1 MKVDTG
7 AVVSLAPESVLA
19 NLLPSTLQPT
29 TTVIRTYTGEI
40 IPAKGTILVNV
51 QYAGEQYQNLKFL
64 FVNGSGPSL
73 MGCDW
78 LKIIK
83 LDWTDKHCNADGL
96 SLLPLNGILPN
107 YNSPDAGI
115 FYLSQMEALPVTTS
129 QLKTATHT
137 DPILSKVIP
146 YLRGT
151 WPANLT
157 ITSYLH
163 PFSNRQNELTVSYLR
178 NQSRFPQTI
187 TTQTSSRITS
197 RPPWSFQDEVCP
209 RELHVVARSG

>member
-1 MKVDTG
+1 MEVDTG
-7 AVVSLAPESVLA
+7 AAVSLAPESVLA
-19 NLLPSTLQPT
+19 NLLPSATLQPT
-29 TTVIRTYTGEI
+29 TTVLRTYTGEI

-64 FVNGSGPSL
+64 IVNGSGQSL
-73 MGCDW
+73 MGRDW

-83 LDWTDKHCNADGL
+83 LGWTDKHCNADGL
-96 SLLPLNGILPN
+96 SHLPLNGILPN

-115 FYLSQMEALPVTTS
+115 FNLSQMEALPVTTS

-157 ITSYLH
+157 ITSYLR
-163 PFSNRQNELTVSYLR
+163 PFSNHQNELTVEEGCL
-178 NQSRFPQTI
+178 I
-187 TTQTSSRITS
+187 
-197 RPPWSFQDEVCP
+197 
-209 RELHVVARSG
+209 

>member
-1 MKVDTG
+1 MEVDTG
-7 AVVSLAPESVLA
+7 AAVSLAPESVLA
-19 NLLPSTLQPT
+19 NLLPSATLQPT
-29 TTVIRTYTGEI
+29 TTVLRTYTGEI

-64 FVNGSGPSL
+64 IVNGSGPSL
-73 MGCDW
+73 MGCDC

-83 LDWTDKHCNADGL
+83 LGWTDKHCNADGL
-96 SLLPLNGILPN
+96 SHLPLNGILPN

-115 FYLSQMEALPVTTS
+115 FNLSQMEALPVTTS

-151 WPANLT
+151 WPANLI
-157 ITSYLH
+157 ITSCLR
-163 PFSNRQNELTVSYLR
+163 PFSNRQNELMVEESCL
-178 NQSRFPQTI
+178 I
-187 TTQTSSRITS
+187 
-197 RPPWSFQDEVCP
+197 
-209 RELHVVARSG
+209 

>member
-1 MKVDTG
+1 M
-7 AVVSLAPESVLA
+7 
-19 NLLPSTLQPT
+19 
-29 TTVIRTYTGEI
+29 
-40 IPAKGTILVNV
+40 VNV

-64 FVNGSGPSL
+64 IVNGSGPSL

-96 SLLPLNGILPN
+96 SHLPLNGILPN
-107 YNSPDAGI
+107 YNSSDASI
-115 FYLSQMEALPVTTS
+115 FNLSQMEALSVTTS

-157 ITSYLH
+157 ITSYLR
-163 PFSNRQNELTVSYLR
+163 PFSNRQNELMVEEGCL
-178 NQSRFPQTI
+178 I
-187 TTQTSSRITS
+187 
-197 RPPWSFQDEVCP
+197 
-209 RELHVVARSG
+209 